1 MKIFIAIAV
10 TFFFALT
17 SIAQNKQTV
26 SSNPDSRKKVLVVET
41 ACGECQ
47 FKMKGNGCNL
57 AVRINGKDYFVD
69 GTSIDDHGDAHSDDG
84 FCNSIRKAQVQ
95 GDTSNN
101 RYKVTYFKLMP
112 AVKKSEVKNKKKR

>member
-1 MKIFIAIAV
+1 MKH
-10 TFFFALT
+10 FFALLLFLFLTQT
-17 SIAQNKQTV
+17 SLAQNNQVYSTKIDKT
-26 SSNPDSRKKVLVVET
+26 KKLLLADA

-47 FKMKGNGCNL
+47 FKMKGKGCNL

-84 FCNSIRKAQVQ
+84 FCNSIRKAQIQ

-101 RYKVTYFKLMP
+101 RFKVTYFKLLP
-112 AVKKSEVKNKKKR
+112 ADKNSEVKNKK

>member
-1 MKIFIAIAV
+1 MKH
-10 TFFFALT
+10 FFTLLLTLFLALT
-17 SIAQNKQTV
+17 SIAQNKQVYSTKI
-26 SSNPDSRKKVLVVET
+26 DKTKKLFIADA

-47 FKMKGNGCNL
+47 FKMKGKGCNL

-84 FCNSIRKAQVQ
+84 FCNSIRKAQIQ

-101 RYKVTYFKLMP
+101 RFKVTYFKLLP
-112 AVKKSEVKNKKKR
+112 SDKNSEVKNKK

>member
-1 MKIFIAIAV
+1 MKY
-10 TFFFALT
+10 FFAFAFIIFFAST
-17 SIAQNKQTV
+17 SIAQNKQIDSPTV
-26 SSNPDSRKKVLVVET
+26 NTTKKLLVVDA

-47 FKMKGNGCNL
+47 FKMKGSGCNL

-69 GTSIDDHGDAHSDDG
+69 GTSIDEHGDAHSDDG

-101 RYKVTYFKLMP
+101 RFRVTYFKLLP
-112 AVKKSEVKNKKKR
+112 PVNKQ

>member
-1 MKIFIAIAV
+1 MKQLFFIASIM
-10 TFFFALT
+10 FFFIT
-17 SIAQNKQTV
+17 VSAQNKQVYSANVDTT
-26 SSNPDSRKKVLVVET
+26 KKLFLVDA

-57 AVRINGKDYFVD
+57 AIRMKGKDYFVD

-84 FCNSIRKAQVQ
+84 FCNSIRKAQIQ

-101 RYKVTYFKLMP
+101 RFKVIYFKLLP
-112 AVKKSEVKNKKKR
+112 VDKNNKLKNKK